1 MCDPTTQVTNYC
13 LEQPTAQHN
22 SETLVGKEIGKDPS
36 DCKNNQHEINR
47 PGVCH
52 KCAVSR
58 EVASQAGEA
67 HTCPEPLPRPAEPS
81 TPSLGCREHPPRAGL
96 GSPSGRAVRAESR
109 EAAVNQVP
117 AHQELRQSCHFHYEK
132 HKIEEA
138 KCTIVG
144 DTTK

>member
-81 TPSLGCREHPPRAGL
+81 TPSLGCREHPPEQGWEAHPAG
-96 GSPSGRAVRAESR
+96 PSAQKAERRLLTRFPLTRS
-109 EAAVNQVP
+109 
-117 AHQELRQSCHFHYEK
+117 
-132 HKIEEA
+132 
-138 KCTIVG
+138 
-144 DTTK
+144 